1 MSVETNLIVLYV
13 GVITVDVG
21 AQNVRSRLEWND
33 PFKHVQ

>member
-21 AQNVRSRLEWND
+21 AQNVRSRLE
-33 PFKHVQ
+33 